1 MMLDYPYLQILG
13 NLVITFIAVLVSVNV
28 LAMFLPLG
36 NFFFHGSWCYYV
48 EHDKLSL
55 TVFTYWE
62 VLIQKLWVHLGHML

>member
-36 NFFFHGSWCYYV
+36 IFFFMVVGVIMLSMISY
-48 EHDKLSL
+48 LSL
-55 TVFTYWE
+55 Y
-62 VLIQKLWVHLGHML
+62 LHIGKY